1 MRLKITP
8 VLFFF
13 CFFGF
18 GQSLDIQIDSNHF
31 GIDDVNNII
40 LSRINNI
47 QLYDNLSSISDLS
60 ISLDTDT
67 FDFINVPGFI
77 SYTQAYEVEK
87 SSTAETYTLYFTEF
101 PIIQL
106 DIPNNIPV
114 NDKVPG
120 TFTYADDQQ
129 VLISDFGIEL
139 RGASSLFFPKLSYD
153 MEFWEDLS
161 GDDNKDVQF
170 GNMRND
176 DDWILD
182 ALYNEPLRM
191 RSFLANKLW
200 LDLHTPHYIADEP
213 EAKAGSDVM
222 FVEVFLRGQYNGVY
236 NLQEQ
241 VDRKQLEIK
250 DFNGN
255 MRGELFKAEITNNA
269 TTYTDLPPIDNTMR
283 TWSGYEKKHPDD
295 DELTD
300 WSNLYDFTNFVMNSS
315 STNFEN
321 DIWNQ
326 FNQDNFNDY
335 FIFVN
340 LLRGTDNTGKNVYM
354 AKYDVGEP
362 YFWAPWDLDGTFG
375 LKWDG
380 TYENITDDILTNGFF
395 TRVTNENPG
404 NATIAAANRWNFL
417 RNNILDSVE
426 LTNSMTNLY
435 NEFTAKKIYER
446 EALIYPNYPFD
457 QQALDYVINWTNARL
472 IFLDDYF
479 NQVLSSSSQLKTV
492 NEVIAYPNPV
502 NNTLLINDAKN
513 LLGEDF
519 QIYNK
524 MGQQVLDGSVSAN
537 GIDVSILN
545 AGTYILKIDNYATHI
560 IKQ

>member
-1 MRLKITP
+1 M
-8 VLFFF
+8 
-13 CFFGF
+13 
-18 GQSLDIQIDSNHF
+18 
-31 GIDDVNNII
+31 NNLI

-47 QLYDNLSSISDLS
+47 QSYDNLSSISDLS
-60 ISLDTDT
+60 ISLNTDT
-67 FDFINVPGFI
+67 FDFINVPGDI

-87 SSTAETYTLYFTEF
+87 SSTAETYTLYFTEL

-106 DIPNNIPV
+106 DIPDNIPV

-120 TFTYADDQQ
+120 IFTYADDHQ

-139 RGASSLFFPKLSYD
+139 RGATSLFFPKLSYD
-153 MEFWEDLS
+153 MEFWEDPT

-170 GNMRND
+170 GNMRDD

-269 TTYTDLPPIDNTMR
+269 TTYTDLPPIDNTVR
-283 TWSGYEKKHPDD
+283 TWSGYEKKHPDE
-295 DELTD
+295 DELTE

-315 STNFEN
+315 PTDFEN

-354 AKYDVGEP
+354 ARYDVGEP

-446 EALIYPNYPFD
+446 EALIYPNYQFD

-479 NQVLSSSSQLKTV
+479 NQVLSSSSQLRTV
-492 NEVIAYPNPV
+492 NEIIAYPNPV
-502 NNTLLINDAKN
+502 KNILLINDAKN

-524 MGQQVLDGSVSAN
+524 MGQQVLDGSVSTN
-537 GIDVSILN
+537 GIDFSNLN
-545 AGTYILKIDNYATHI
+545 SGNYILKIDNYTTQI